1 MGINVLVADQER
13 AFADA
18 LAARLQAESDIEVVG
33 VVRVTMPG
41 PSLLG
46 RDSADVLVLDGD
58 LPGGAANRLCE
69 EMSGRATGTRVIMI
83 SSLPGPARI
92 VLAMRAGAAAWVGKD
107 ESVEH
112 LLRVIRGVARGE
124 TWLPPSEAGNVVRLL
139 LLERE
144 RHSEVERLLAALT
157 PRERTV
163 LACFAAADGR
173 RDVVAERLY
182 VSVNTVRTH
191 MQNIM
196 AKLGVHSALEVMALT
211 RDRAGRTPLDTG

>member
-1 MGINVLVADQER
+1 
-13 AFADA
+13 
-18 LAARLQAESDIEVVG
+18 VV
-33 VVRVTMPG
+33 
-41 PSLLG
+41 
-46 RDSADVLVLDGD
+46 
-58 LPGGAANRLCE
+58 
-69 EMSGRATGTRVIMI
+69 MI
-83 SSLPGPARI
+83 SSSSGPGRI
-92 VLAMRAGAAAWVGKD
+92 VQAIRAGAAAWVGED

-124 TWLPPSEAGNVVRLL
+124 TWLPPAEAGNVLRLL
-139 LLERE
+139 LLQQE

-157 PRERTV
+157 PRERMV

-211 RDRAGRTPLDTG
+211 RDRAGWIPLDPG

>member
-1 MGINVLVADQER
+1 MGISVLVADQER

-18 LAARLQAESDIEVVG
+18 LAARLEGESDIKVASAVQIKAL
-33 VVRVTMPG
+33 G
-41 PSLLG
+41 PSLAD
-46 RDSADVLVLDGD
+46 RNSADVLVLDGD

-69 EMSGRATGTRVIMI
+69 EMSGRAKGTRVIMI
-83 SSLPGPARI
+83 SSWSGSTRI
-92 VLAMRAGAAAWVGKD
+92 AQAIRAGAAAWVGKD

-112 LLRVIRGVARGE
+112 LLRVIRGVAGGE
-124 TWLPPSEAGNVVRLL
+124 TWLPPAQTGNVLRLL

-144 RHSEVERLLAALT
+144 LHSEVDRLLADLT
-157 PRERTV
+157 PRERAV
-163 LACFAAADGR
+163 LACFAEADGR

-196 AKLGVHSALEVMALT
+196 AKLGVHSALEVMVLT
-211 RDRAGRTPLDTG
+211 RDHAGRNSPDSG